1 MNAPSLPRP
10 IPPAP
15 AQAAAAQTDAGH
27 GDTRHSPSLEP
38 LAERLRA
45 MAHPVR
51 LTVLE
56 TLSGQDRCVCGEIVR
71 ALPLAQSTVS
81 QHLKVLLDAGLIR
94 SRTEG
99 QRSSYCLDRDA
110 VRTLKAEIDT
120 LFSALL
126 APAECCMPRDDNSS
140 GFRSHQLTEPAPDR

>member
-1 MNAPSLPRP
+1 MNAPPFPRP
-10 IPPAP
+10 TPDLRPPDESGP
-15 AQAAAAQTDAGH
+15 ADPHPAA
-27 GDTRHSPSLEP
+27 

-45 MAHPVR
+45 LAHPVR

-81 QHLKVLLDAGLIR
+81 QHLKVLLEAGLIR

-99 QRSSYCLDRDA
+99 ARSSYCLDRDA
-110 VRTLKAEIDT
+110 LHTLKAEIDT

-126 APAECCMPRDDNSS
+126 APAGCCTPRDD
-140 GFRSHQLTEPAPDR
+140 T

>member
-1 MNAPSLPRP
+1 MDPIIVYRRLTMNAPPFP
-10 IPPAP
+10 QPAAQAPPPA
-15 AQAAAAQTDAGH
+15 DAGPP
-27 GDTRHSPSLEP
+27 DTRLGA

-45 MAHPVR
+45 LAHPVR

-99 QRSSYCLDRDA
+99 ARSSYCLDRDA
-110 VRTLKAEIDT
+110 VNALKAEIDT

-126 APAECCMPRDDNSS
+126 APAGCCTPRDD
-140 GFRSHQLTEPAPDR
+140 T